1 MTVGQRIKQR
11 REELGLTQEELAQKV
26 GYASRSSINK
36 IELSR
41 ELPSKKIAL
50 MADALD
56 TTPSFLMGWT
66 DNPDPS
72 HVGSVKTVESYLNEP
87 IIEVF
92 ERKGIKPEQ
101 MKDAYQFIEQFL
113 NLPPEKQEVVE
124 NLVKL
129 SQSDS

>member
-1 MTVGQRIKQR
+1 MTVGQRIKHR
-11 REELGLTQEELAQKV
+11 REELGLTQEELAKKV

-72 HVGSVKTVESYLNEP
+72 QVGSIKTVESYLNEP
-87 IIEVF
+87 IYEVF
-92 ERKGIKPEQ
+92 ERKGIKPEK
-101 MKDAYQFIEQFL
+101 MEDAYKFIERFL

-129 SQSDS
+129 SQSDP